1 MDKLKKVL
9 CTGGTGFVAHWL
21 FETKPND
28 VDLYGLNR
36 GAYQEPWEPG
46 DWDYII
52 HLAPISP
59 DRVIDYCQHKHI
71 KFLHASSG
79 AVYEGKGK
87 YADDKRAWERRC
99 EASGVDRVVCRLFAT
114 SGLPFQKNKALSAF
128 VESAIKGETI
138 KVWGDGSTVRT
149 YLYGFD
155 AATWFWKILLDGMGT
170 YDVGALNPITM
181 FEVATM
187 VSSMTRSKIEFIEH
201 EEMPTPVRYVPEH
214 LQSSWELGCKETV
227 DLRTAIKEMI
237 QNA

>member
-87 YADDKRAWERRC
+87 YADDKRAWVARRFGESVPVIC
-99 EASGVDRVVCRLFAT
+99 CASKDKAKYGQPGDILIDDWEKHKAKWLKMGGIWITHTDAVSTINQLQAM
-114 SGLPFQKNKALSAF
+114 GL
-128 VESAIKGETI
+128 
-138 KVWGDGSTVRT
+138 
-149 YLYGFD
+149 
-155 AATWFWKILLDGMGT
+155 
-170 YDVGALNPITM
+170 
-181 FEVATM
+181 
-187 VSSMTRSKIEFIEH
+187 
-201 EEMPTPVRYVPEH
+201 
-214 LQSSWELGCKETV
+214 
-227 DLRTAIKEMI
+227 
-237 QNA
+237 